1 MQWDDDGQVAFGMM
15 ELTVAAA
22 RPDRDESG
30 SLKRPD
36 DLEPRDNGEFG
47 HAGTRTSTDISF
59 GDTGTSGT
67 GVSSK

>member
-1 MQWDDDGQVAFGMM
+1 MM

-22 RPDRDESG
+22 RSDRNESS
-30 SLKRPD
+30 SLKGPD
-36 DLEPRDNGEFG
+36 DLEPRDDGEFG
-47 HAGTRTSTDISF
+47 HAGTRTSTDVSF